1 MIARNDSPV
10 ASTETSPKADRRRGI
25 ARWAGQMVAALVIF
39 GAILFLAAGRL
50 NWAVG
55 WAYLGLN
62 AFTQILSAIVLVRRQ
77 GEMLAER
84 SQVRTGTKSWDRIL
98 APAIVIAGTLAV
110 LITAGLDTRF
120 GWSGSIGAGLWSA
133 GFIIAFL
140 SQVFVLWAMASNPFF
155 ALTVRIQNDRG
166 QTVISSG
173 PYRLIR
179 HPGYAGSVIY
189 NLVIPLA
196 LGSWW
201 TFIPAVLTAGLII
214 VRTGL
219 EDRTLQAELPDYRT
233 YAAQVGFR
241 LLPGIW

>member
-1 MIARNDSPV
+1 MNTRESLTIPLTAT
-10 ASTETSPKADRRRGI
+10 STKAHRRRGI
-25 ARWAGQMVAALVIF
+25 ARWAGQMIAALVIF

-50 NWAVG
+50 NWTVG

-84 SQVRTGTKSWDRIL
+84 SQVRAGTKSWDRIL

-110 LITAGLDTRF
+110 LIIAGLDTRF
-120 GWSGSIGAGLWSA
+120 SWSGNFDVRLWSA

-140 SQVFVLWAMASNPFF
+140 SQIFVLWAMASNPFF
-155 ALTVRIQNDRG
+155 ALTVRIQDDRG

-173 PYRLIR
+173 PYRIVR
-179 HPGYAGSVIY
+179 HPGYAGSLLY

-201 TFIPAVLTAGLII
+201 TFIPALLTAGLII
-214 VRTGL
+214 IRTGL
-219 EDRTLQAELPDYRT
+219 EDRTLLAELPDYRT
-233 YAAQVGFR
+233 YAAQVGYR
-241 LLPGIW
+241 LFPGVW

>member
-1 MIARNDSPV
+1 MNSRNNSTVSSTAISP
-10 ASTETSPKADRRRGI
+10 EADTRRGI

-50 NWAVG
+50 DWAAG

-62 AFTQILSAIVLVRRQ
+62 AFTQILSAIVLVPRQ
-77 GEMLAER
+77 GEMLAGR
-84 SQVRTGTKSWDRIL
+84 SQVGAGTKSWDRFL
-98 APAIVIAGTLAV
+98 APAIVIVGTLAV

-120 GWSGSIGAGLWSA
+120 GWSESIGAGVWSA
-133 GFIIAFL
+133 GFIIAL
-140 SQVFVLWAMASNPFF
+140 LCQVFVLWAMASNPFF
-155 ALTVRIQNDRG
+155 ALTVRIQDDRG
-166 QTVISSG
+166 HTVISNG
-173 PYRLIR
+173 PYRWIR

-189 NLVIPLA
+189 NLVIPLV

-201 TFIPAVLTAGLII
+201 TFIPAVLTACLII

-219 EDRTLQAELPDYRT
+219 EDCTLQTELADYRT
-233 YAAQVGFR
+233 YAAQVRYR

>member
-1 MIARNDSPV
+1 MNTRNDLTVP
-10 ASTETSPKADRRRGI
+10 STAAGPKTDSRRGI
-25 ARWAGQMVAALVIF
+25 ARWAGQMAAALVIF
-39 GAILFLAAGRL
+39 GAILFVAAGRL
-50 NWAVG
+50 DWAAG

-62 AFTQILSAIVLVRRQ
+62 AFTQILSAMVLVRRQ

-84 SQVRTGTKSWDRIL
+84 SRVGAGTKSWDRFL
-98 APAIVIAGTLAV
+98 APAIVIVGTLAV

-120 GWSGSIGAGLWSA
+120 GWSESITAGLWSA
-133 GFIIAFL
+133 GFSIAFL

-155 ALTVRIQNDRG
+155 ALTVRIQDDRG

-173 PYRLIR
+173 PYRWVR

-201 TFIPAVLTAGLII
+201 TFIPAVLTACLII

-219 EDRTLQAELPDYRT
+219 EDRTLQTELADYQN
-233 YAAQVGFR
+233 YAAQVRYR